1 MSKNLFGEEQSEK
14 EVQDLIRSAL
24 APYAKVWNV
33 TTGVFKVGQ
42 GKRARWIRTFPTGTP
57 DLMGFRYS
65 DGKMFF
71 IEVKNA
77 NGRVSPEQKE
87 FIKWAEGHPILCGV
101 ARSVEDAFNILEIP
115 LWG

>member
-42 GKRARWIRTFPTGTP
+42 GKRARWIRTFPKGTP

-87 FIKWAEGHPILCGV
+87 FLKWAEGHPVLCGV
-101 ARSVEDAFNILEIP
+101 ARSVEDAYKILE
-115 LWG
+115 LEL